1 MAAAP
6 LIAVFPEY
14 TPAGGSFDAASF
26 HCQANYVQAIKEAGG
41 IPILVPQGL
50 QRQSQEAALGLCD
63 GICLVGGPGLVMG
76 IEGQLPPDLKPV
88 EDRRIASELEAL
100 AYCKKEKKSV
110 LGICYGM
117 QLMNVFEDGTLS
129 GDLHADPT
137 RGVHSPRRNAG
148 APVEHRLHLES
159 RFASDPRWAFLSNAS
174 VNSYHLQAVE
184 RLGRGFACV
193 ARTAD
198 GIPEV
203 IESTA
208 LSWIGCQF
216 HPERCSAAIRKPIF
230 KLFVGNLTGSARG
243 R

>member
-100 AYCKKEKKSV
+100 AYCKKRLPDRSEALAQEFCRLDGAWKQ
-110 LGICYGM
+110 
-117 QLMNVFEDGTLS
+117 QLCFG
-129 GDLHADPT
+129 
-137 RGVHSPRRNAG
+137 
-148 APVEHRLHLES
+148 
-159 RFASDPRWAFLSNAS
+159 
-174 VNSYHLQAVE
+174 
-184 RLGRGFACV
+184 
-193 ARTAD
+193 
-198 GIPEV
+198 
-203 IESTA
+203 
-208 LSWIGCQF
+208 
-216 HPERCSAAIRKPIF
+216 
-230 KLFVGNLTGSARG
+230 GS
-243 R
+243 